1 MPALVK
7 IRVRV
12 NRRGMEDGRD
22 RKMAGGEVEVK
33 RLPGSRHGG
42 LLSQGPA
49 CGFLLIL
56 QAMTKKWVSVL
67 LPHVLAIVV
76 FLLVAVIYC
85 RPAFEDK
92 VLVQE
97 DVTQW
102 KAMAQNSFQYKE
114 KQGHFPLWTN
124 GMFSGMPAYQIAMDA
139 EAFAPQYFLYDV
151 LTLHLKKPANFFF
164 LACLCFYFLTQ
175 VLRVNPY
182 IGIIGGLAYA
192 YATYNP
198 VIIAVGHDTKMQSI
212 ALLPAFIGGLLL
224 IYEKKYWWGAALTAL
239 CTALFAAVNH
249 MQIFYYGLLIVA
261 AMTIGYCIRW
271 VRQKDFKQLLI
282 AGALA
287 AGCGLIGILSNA
299 VLVFTTADFAKA
311 TIRGGSELAE
321 TGSMI
326 SGNGLSPNY
335 AFSYSMYPSEPF
347 TLLAPKIFGG
357 SNGNE
362 LSEENSKAIQALQA
376 MPPQLAQQMQGYVSF
391 YWGGIGGSAG
401 PAYAGAIIC
410 GLALLGLFI
419 LDNKH
424 KWWIVGAC
432 LLAILMSWGGYF
444 PSFNGFLLKVLPMYN
459 KFRAPSVIMV
469 IPVFLLCMLAM
480 LTLQKIWEAGGEPA
494 IEGGGKFG
502 QDQEDRQ
509 ERAIER
515 GRALWRNYKKGLY
528 LVAGVFG
535 VLLLLYA
542 GLDFTMAEER
552 RLQQQVGG
560 AGTEVTQYVQ
570 SFTKGLREDRQA
582 LFLQSV
588 GRSFLFVAA
597 VMLLAGLSIKNKI
610 RPWHFIGLTGVLAFI
625 DIMGVDWQYLNSD
638 NYKDEAEAPASP
650 VASAADKQVLQ
661 DTGYYR
667 VLDLRQGLGTT
678 LTYGAGP
685 AWWHHS
691 IGGYNAAKLSIYQDL
706 IDHQL
711 EHYPQCMPVID
722 MLNTR
727 YIIQPDARGGDTVL
741 RNGSA
746 LGAAWFVRGIRFEPD
761 ARGVMNA
768 LTGFDTKDS
777 ALVLERD
784 RKGVSVDP
792 LPDSGASIQ
801 LVRND
806 NDISVYRTESRTP
819 QFAVFSEV
827 FYDRGWKAYLEDGAD
842 GGRAD
847 VDGAGREAAG
857 FRPGAAAE
865 LPIVRTNYVL
875 RGVLVP
881 AGKHRIRMVFHP
893 ASYYAGQQVQGIAG
907 VILVLLLVGAV
918 GMEIRGR
925 KRGVPMAEKKV

>member
-1 MPALVK
+1 
-7 IRVRV
+7 
-12 NRRGMEDGRD
+12 
-22 RKMAGGEVEVK
+22 
-33 RLPGSRHGG
+33 
-42 LLSQGPA
+42 
-49 CGFLLIL
+49 
-56 QAMTKKWVSVL
+56 MTKKWVRDL
-67 LPHVLAIVV
+67 LPHGIAMVV

-114 KQGHFPLWTN
+114 KHGHFPLWTN

-139 EAFAPQYFLYDV
+139 GSFAPQYFLYDIV
-151 LTLHLKKPANFFF
+151 TLYLKKPANFFF

-198 VIIAVGHDTKMQSI
+198 VIVAVGHDTKMQSI

-239 CTALFAAVNH
+239 CTALFVAVNH
-249 MQIFYYGLLIVA
+249 MQIFYYGLLIAA
-261 AMTIGYCIRW
+261 AMTIGYCVRW
-271 VRQKDFKQLLI
+271 IRQKNYKHLLI

-287 AGCGLIGILSNA
+287 AGCVLIGVLSNA
-299 VLVFTTADFAKA
+299 VLIFTTADFAKA

-321 TGSMI
+321 AGSLV
-326 SGNGLSPNY
+326 GRDGLSADY

-357 SNGNE
+357 SDGNE
-362 LSEENSKAIQALQA
+362 LSEENSKAISALVA
-376 MPPQLAQQMQGYVSF
+376 MPPQLGQQLQRYLSF
-391 YWGGIGGSAG
+391 YWGGIGGTAG

-410 GLALLGLFI
+410 ALALLGLFI

-424 KWWIVGAC
+424 KWWIAASC

-444 PSFNGFLLKVLPMYN
+444 ASFNGMLLKLLPMYN

-469 IPVFLLCMLAM
+469 IPVLLLGMLAM
-480 LTLQKIWEAGGEPA
+480 LTLQKILGSGKDGGTGEGAAGGKDA
-494 IEGGGKFG
+494 
-502 QDQEDRQ
+502 
-509 ERAIER
+509 A
-515 GRALWRNYKKGLY
+515 ALWKNYKRGLY
-528 LVAGVFG
+528 LIAGVFG
-535 VLLLLYA
+535 VLLLLYMSF
-542 GLDFTMAEER
+542 DYTMEEER
-552 RLQQQVGG
+552 QLQQRWSA
-560 AGTEVTQYVQ
+560 AGSDAMQYVR
-570 SFTKGLREDRQA
+570 SFTNGLREDRQT
-582 LFLQSV
+582 LFLRS
-588 GRSFLFVAA
+588 GERSFLFIAA
-597 VMLLAGLSIKNKI
+597 AMLVTGLYIKRKM
-610 RPWHFIGLTGVLAFI
+610 RPWLFIGLVGILAFI
-625 DIMGVDWQYLNSD
+625 DIMGVDVQYLNND

-667 VLDLRQGLGTT
+667 VLDLRQGLSTA
-678 LTYGAGP
+678 LTYGAAT

-691 IGGYNAAKLSIYQDL
+691 VGGYNPAKLSIYEDL
-706 IDHQL
+706 IEHQL

-727 YIIQPDARGGDTVL
+727 YIIQRDSRGGDSVL
-741 RNGSA
+741 SNGGA
-746 LGAAWFVRGIRFEPD
+746 LGAAWFVRGIRYERD
-761 ARGVMNA
+761 ARAVMNG
-768 LTGFDTKDS
+768 LTEFDVRDS
-777 ALVLERD
+777 ALVLEKD
-784 RKGVSVDP
+784 RRSVSVDP
-792 LPDSGASIQ
+792 QPDSVASIQ

-806 NDISVYRTESRTP
+806 NDECLYRTASKSA

-827 FYDRGWKAYLEDGAD
+827 FYDRGWRAYLDDGASGD
-842 GGRAD
+842 AAGG
-847 VDGAGREAAG
+847 VKDGAGGDAVR
-857 FRPGAAAE
+857 E

-875 RGVLVP
+875 RGVSVP

-893 ASYYAGQQVQGIAG
+893 DSYYAGQQVQRIAG
-907 VILVLLLVGAV
+907 MLLTLLLAGAV
-918 GMEIRGR
+918 VMGVRGR
-925 KRGVPMAEKKV
+925 KGGVLAAVAEKKI